1 VIRFLSL
8 CAGIGG
14 FDLGFERSGM
24 RCVGQVEIDPYCRR
38 VLSKHWPDVW
48 QHDDVLTLSAEMV
61 RENCG
66 DVDLI
71 CAGFP
76 CQDLS
81 VAGKQAGLHD
91 GKQSSIFFDIM
102 RVVRMVRPR
111 YVCLENVPAL
121 LSRPEWMGAVLGELA
136 ESGYDAWWDCV
147 PAQAVGA
154 PHVRDRVFIVADAQ
168 RLGRE
173 SWSRC
178 EESTRIGRPKPAARG
193 KDVAD
198 AGCERGRCGKARRQD
213 AENARKSPGCSF
225 ARQWFTEPDV
235 GRVAHGVPNRLDRL
249 RGLGNAIVPQ
259 VAEYIGMMIV
269 AQHQEAIA

>member
-1 VIRFLSL
+1 MIRFLSL

-24 RCVGQVEIDPYCRR
+24 RCVGQVEIDHYCRR

-48 QHDDVLTLSAEMV
+48 KHDDVLTLSAEMV
-61 RENCG
+61 RENRG

-154 PHVRDRVFIVADAQ
+154 PHVRDRVFIVADAD
-168 RLGRE
+168 R
-173 SWSRC
+173 
-178 EESTRIGRPKPAARG
+178 
-193 KDVAD
+193 
-198 AGCERGRCGKARRQD
+198 ERGRCGKARRQD

-225 ARQWFTEPDV
+225 ARHWFAEPDV
-235 GRVAHGVPNRLDRL
+235 GRVAHGVPKRLDRL